1 MAMTTEQIARLSDGH
16 LLAKIAEEAS
26 EVIKA
31 AMKFQAHGARPLFEG
46 VQYNNVADC
55 VTEFRQLEQ
64 FMSELIGRHGAS

>member
-1 MAMTTEQIARLSDGH
+1 MAMSTDQIAKLSDGH

-31 AMKFQAHGARPLFEG
+31 AMKFQAHGARPYFQG
-46 VQYNNVADC
+46 VQYDNLSDC

-64 FMSELIGRHGAS
+64 FVSELTRRFAT